1 MILRDEDLETWQQV
15 VRDFLA
21 AVEIRARPPGPRVDR
36 ALWRRA
42 CALGVAGLDVPE
54 ALGGTGAGFGAL
66 AVVQRECGRV
76 LAPLP
81 VLGSV
86 VAAQGIILAAGGAA
100 APADPA
106 PLADLLPGLLS
117 GDLIAAAVLD
127 APGVTVDDG
136 RLTGRLAHVMDG
148 MSADL
153 LVLLDAGSRPWV
165 VDFGA
170 DGVHREVAE
179 SMDLV
184 RDFATVTLEAAPAR
198 PLGDPLAPGQVARVR
213 RAVAAAVACEQH
225 GGSEATLESAVAYTR
240 TRVQFGRVIGSFQA
254 IKHRCADLAVEVDLS
269 LSAVAHAAWA
279 VQEDAPQ
286 APLAVAMAGATCP
299 PAFLRCALENVQL
312 HGGIGFTWEHPAHLY
327 VRRAESDLAL
337 FGDAEQH
344 REGVLRSLGI

>member
-1 MILRDEDLETWQQV
+1 VILRDEDLETWQQV
-15 VRDFLA
+15 VRGFLS
-21 AVEIRARPPGPRVDR
+21 AVEIRVRPAGPRVDR

-42 CALGVAGLDVPE
+42 CGLGVAGLDVPE

-66 AVVQRECGRV
+66 AVVQQECGRV

-86 VAAQGIILAAGGAA
+86 VAAQGIILAAGGI
-100 APADPA
+100 DPA
-106 PLADLLPGLLS
+106 ALADLLPGLMS

-127 APGVTVDDG
+127 APDVTVDGG
-136 RLTGRLAHVMDG
+136 RLTGRLANVMDG

-153 LVLLDAGSRPWV
+153 LVLLDATSRPWV

-170 DGVHREVAE
+170 GGVHREVAE

-184 RDFATVTLEAAPAR
+184 RDFATVTLEGAPAR
-198 PLGDPLAPGQVARVR
+198 PLGDQLAPEQVARVR

-254 IKHRCADLAVEVDLS
+254 IKHRCADLAVEIDLS
-269 LSAVAHAAWA
+269 RSAVAHAAWA
-279 VQEDAPQ
+279 VQEDALE

-344 REGVLRSLGI
+344 REGVLRILGI

>member
-1 MILRDEDLETWQQV
+1 VILRDEDLETWQQV

-21 AVEIRARPPGPRVDR
+21 AVDLRVRPPGPRVDR
-36 ALWRRA
+36 TLWRRA
-42 CALGVAGLDVPE
+42 CALGIAGLDVPE

-66 AVVQRECGRV
+66 AIVQRECGRV

-86 VAAQGIILAAGGAA
+86 VAAQGIILAAGGAP
-100 APADPA
+100 APADP
-106 PLADLLPGLLS
+106 PADLLPGLLS
-117 GDLIAAAVLD
+117 GDVIAAAVLD
-127 APGVTVDDG
+127 APGVTVEGG
-136 RLTGRLAHVMDG
+136 RLTGRLAHVIDG

-184 RDFATVTLEAAPAR
+184 RDFATVTLDGAPAR
-198 PLGDPLAPGQVARVR
+198 PLGGPLAPGQVARVR

-254 IKHRCADLAVEVDLS
+254 IKHRCADMMVRVESALA
-269 LSAVAHAAWA
+269 AARA
-279 VQEDAPQ
+279 AADAADAGDADFPM
-286 APLAVAMAGATCP
+286 LASMAKATCSD
-299 PAFLRCALENVQL
+299 AYFACAGEAIQL
-312 HGGIGFTWEHPAHLY
+312 HGGVGFTWEYEPHLFFK
-327 VRRAESDLAL
+327 RARAS
-337 FGDAEQH
+337 AEMLGNATYH
-344 REGVLRSLGI
+344 RERIAAGLGL

>member
-1 MILRDEDLETWQQV
+1 VILRDEDLETWQQV

-21 AVEIRARPPGPRVDR
+21 AAEIRVRPPGPRVDR
-36 ALWRRA
+36 TLWRRA
-42 CALGVAGLDVPE
+42 CGLGVAGLDVPE

-86 VAAQGIILAAGGAA
+86 VAAQGLLLAAGGAG
-100 APADPA
+100 PAGPA
-106 PLADLLPGLLS
+106 SLADLLPGLMS

-127 APGVTVDDG
+127 APDVTVDGG

-184 RDFATVTLEAAPAR
+184 RDFATVTLDAALAR
-198 PLGDPLAPGQVARVR
+198 PLGDQLAPEQVARVR

-299 PAFLRCALENVQL
+299 QAFLRCALENVQL

-344 REGVLRSLGI
+344 REGVLQSLGI

>member
-1 MILRDEDLETWQQV
+1 
-15 VRDFLA
+15 LA
-21 AVEIRARPPGPRVDR
+21 I
-36 ALWRRA
+36 
-42 CALGVAGLDVPE
+42 
-54 ALGGTGAGFGAL
+54 
-66 AVVQRECGRV
+66 VQRECGRV

-86 VAAQGIILAAGGAA
+86 VAAQGIVLAAGGAA
-100 APADPA
+100 PSHPAPAGPA
-106 PLADLLPGLLS
+106 PAGPLAGLLPGLVS

-127 APGVTVDDG
+127 APGVTVDGG

-153 LVLLDAGSRPWV
+153 LVLLDASSRPWV

-198 PLGDPLAPGQVARVR
+198 PLGGRLAPEQVARVR

-344 REGVLRSLGI
+344 REGVLHSLGI

>member
-1 MILRDEDLETWQQV
+1 VILRDEDLETWQQV

-21 AVEIRARPPGPRVDR
+21 AAEIRVRPPGPRVDR
-36 ALWRRA
+36 TLWRRA
-42 CALGVAGLDVPE
+42 CGLGVAGLDVPE

-86 VAAQGIILAAGGAA
+86 VAAQGLILAAGGAP
-100 APADPA
+100 APAGPG
-106 PLADLLPGLLS
+106 PLADLLPGLMS

-127 APGVTVDDG
+127 A
-136 RLTGRLAHVMDG
+136 MDG

-153 LVLLDAGSRPWV
+153 LVLLDARSRPWV

-184 RDFATVTLEAAPAR
+184 RDFATVTLDAALAR
-198 PLGDPLAPGQVARVR
+198 PLGDQLAPEQVARVR

-299 PAFLRCALENVQL
+299 QAFLRCALENVQL

-344 REGVLRSLGI
+344 REGVLQSLGI